1 LGNVT
6 VAIICFDMRLFLSPP
21 KESAERITP
30 ENRKPQ
36 EEMNGLSDAL
46 TIGLVLALVF
56 GALSFYIYTRL
67 GQVEKRVSLTENI
80 LLDLKIATENTIMSM
95 SAPPEGSPASA
106 SASASRHEEQL
117 RHELQQEHEHE
128 QQQQNEEQA
137 PDEEF
142 YKQVLQQAVVVPS
155 DAPTATLDETQ
166 ASAKVDVNYE
176 SMTLKELKALA
187 KQRSVNVPASAHKK
201 DVIDLLKRQNQ
212 SSVLEPGAGTL
223 GNGGLLSADEGFPV
237 ELGSTE
243 SRTAE

>member
-1 LGNVT
+1 
-6 VAIICFDMRLFLSPP
+6 
-21 KESAERITP
+21 
-30 ENRKPQ
+30 
-36 EEMNGLSDAL
+36 MNGLSDAL

-56 GALSFYIYTRL
+56 GALFFYIYTRL

-106 SASASRHEEQL
+106 SHHEEQL
-117 RHELQQEHEHE
+117 HHELQQEHE
-128 QQQQNEEQA
+128 QQHEEQT
-137 PDEEF
+137 PDEDF
-142 YKQVLQQAVVVPS
+142 YKQVLQQAVAVPS
-155 DAPTATLDETQ
+155 DAPTATLDESQ

-237 ELGSTE
+237 ELGSAE

>member
-1 LGNVT
+1 
-6 VAIICFDMRLFLSPP
+6 MRLFLSPP

-56 GALSFYIYTRL
+56 GALFFYIYTRL

-106 SASASRHEEQL
+106 SASHHEEQL
-117 RHELQQEHEHE
+117 RHELQQEHE

-142 YKQVLQQAVVVPS
+142 YKQVLQQAVAVPS